1 VRARKYLDHLD
12 PSYLRYYY
20 ASKLGPRLDDID
32 LNLTEFAQKIDS
44 DLVGKVVNLA
54 SRTAKFVETTGLCE
68 VYPED
73 GGLFAAAQEAG
84 ERIAEAYEQ
93 GDYSRAMRLIMEL
106 ADAANGF
113 VENTAPWTLKKDP
126 QQHAR
131 LQEVCTIVLN
141 LFRQLC
147 VYLAPVLPRLAN
159 QCSTLFQ
166 SEIHSW
172 SDAYRPLVGMKL
184 SKFEHLMQRVDLKKV
199 EQMIEESK
207 DTQAAASA
215 AAPAPGTNPTTG
227 ANPAPADNV
236 VAAVSV
242 DSAEPLTLEPLAPTC
257 TIEDFMK
264 VDLRVARVI
273 KAEEVPEA
281 KKLIKLTV
289 SLGGDVTRTVFAG
302 IKAAYTPA
310 QLEGRLVVI
319 VANLQPRQMKFGL
332 SEGMVTAA
340 GAGGVEVFLLSAD
353 SGAKPGHRVH

>member
-1 VRARKYLDHLD
+1 
-12 PSYLRYYY
+12 
-20 ASKLGPRLDDID
+20 
-32 LNLTEFAQKIDS
+32 
-44 DLVGKVVNLA
+44 
-54 SRTAKFVETTGLCE
+54 
-68 VYPED
+68 
-73 GGLFAAAQEAG
+73 
-84 ERIAEAYEQ
+84 
-93 GDYSRAMRLIMEL
+93 
-106 ADAANGF
+106 
-113 VENTAPWTLKKDP
+113 
-126 QQHAR
+126 
-131 LQEVCTIVLN
+131 
-141 LFRQLC
+141 
-147 VYLAPVLPRLAN
+147 
-159 QCSTLFQ
+159 
-166 SEIHSW
+166 
-172 SDAYRPLVGMKL
+172 MKL

-207 DTQAAASA
+207 DTQAATSA
-215 AAPAPGTNPTTG
+215 AAPAPGTNPTAGT
-227 ANPAPADNV
+227 NPAPADNV